1 MFMQRFAMRG
11 KAGLLRIM
19 PPFLWA
25 GVEMKSPKSRGLRPI
40 VAERVLSTDS
50 GKQVEVRLGKPAR
63 AANRWRCPFQ
73 IVGLY
78 DDQVFS
84 GVGIDSFQALYS
96 ALEGI
101 RTKIG
106 ESRLRLYVPGTE
118 PPYLG
123 FPMFIPEFL
132 GLDVYEKLE
141 KVVLDRME
149 RTAREAKLTF
159 DRRIRRGSRGRK
171 R

>member
-1 MFMQRFAMRG
+1 MI
-11 KAGLLRIM
+11 LRD
-19 PPFLWA
+19 L
-25 GVEMKSPKSRGLRPI
+25 GPI
-40 VAERVLSTDS
+40 VAKRVLRTDS
-50 GKQVEVRLGKPAR
+50 GRQVEVRLGKPSR

-73 IVGLY
+73 LVGLY
-78 DDQVFS
+78 NDRVFS

-101 RTKIG
+101 RTKIA
-106 ESRLRLYVPGTE
+106 ESRLRLYVPETE
-118 PPYLG
+118 PPYSG

-141 KVVLDRME
+141 RLVLDRIGRTVREWKSQFE
-149 RTAREAKLTF
+149 RRV
-159 DRRIRRGSRGRK
+159 RRGSRGRK

>member
-1 MFMQRFAMRG
+1 MA
-11 KAGLLRIM
+11 LRD
-19 PPFLWA
+19 L
-25 GVEMKSPKSRGLRPI
+25 GPI
-40 VAERVLSTDS
+40 VAKRVLRTDS
-50 GKQVEVRLGKPAR
+50 GRKVEVRLGKPSR
-63 AANRWRCPFQ
+63 AANHWRCPFQ
-73 IVGLY
+73 LVGLY

-84 GVGIDSFQALYS
+84 GGGIDSFQALYS

-101 RTKIG
+101 RTKIA
-106 ESRLRLYVPGTE
+106 ESRLRLYVPETE

-141 KVVLDRME
+141 RLVLDRIE
-149 RTAREAKLTF
+149 RMIRKWKLEF
-159 DRRIRRGSRGRK
+159 ERRVRRGSRGRK

>member
-1 MFMQRFAMRG
+1 
-11 KAGLLRIM
+11 
-19 PPFLWA
+19 
-25 GVEMKSPKSRGLRPI
+25 MKSMGPI
-40 VAERVLSTDS
+40 LAKRVLRTDS
-50 GKQVEVRLGKPAR
+50 GRQVEVRLGKPSR

-73 IVGLY
+73 LVGLY

-84 GVGIDSFQALYS
+84 GVGIDGFQALYS

-101 RTKIG
+101 RTKVA
-106 ESRLRLYVPGTE
+106 ESRLRLYVPDTE
-118 PPYLG
+118 PLYLG

-141 KVVLDRME
+141 RVVLRNIQRTVRESKSKFE
-149 RTAREAKLTF
+149 RRV
-159 DRRIRRGSRGRK
+159 RRGSRRRK